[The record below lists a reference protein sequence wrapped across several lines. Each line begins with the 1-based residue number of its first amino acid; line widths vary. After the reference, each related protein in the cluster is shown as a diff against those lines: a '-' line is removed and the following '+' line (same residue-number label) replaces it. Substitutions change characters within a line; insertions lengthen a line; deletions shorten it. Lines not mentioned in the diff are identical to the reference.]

1 MAAYTD
7 LGEKVRK
14 LKQHRCEEKWRVI
27 GRKP

>member
-14 LKQHRCEEKWRVI
+14 LKQHREEKWRVI